1 MFTGLI
7 AATGKVTSLS
17 GSATPQLTV
26 ETDLAREL
34 KTGDSVA
41 VSGVCLTALD
51 IRDDSFAADLAQ
63 ETLRRTNLQHLVPG
77 ATVNLELPARADS
90 RLDGHIV
97 QGHVDGQAKLISLKK
112 TSGDDWLLNLQLSEG
127 LESGVVPKGSITVEG
142 ISLTVASIDGRI
154 VQIAIIPHTYEMTN
168 LRTLKPGAVLNIE
181 LDVLAKYA
189 AKAQESRFTVDE
201 LIALGF

>member
-7 AATGKVTSLS
+7 SATGKVSELS
-17 GSATPQLTV
+17 MTATPRLTL
-26 ETDLAREL
+26 ETPFAREL
-34 KTGDSVA
+34 KTGDSIA
-41 VSGVCLTALD
+41 VSGVCLTALNVRSD
-51 IRDDSFAADLAQ
+51 EFSAELAQ

-97 QGHVDGQAKLISLKK
+97 QGHVDGTAKLISLKR
-112 TSGDDWLLNLQLSEG
+112 TSGDDWLLNLQLSDG
-127 LESGVVPKGSITVEG
+127 LERGVVPKGSITVEG
-142 ISLTVASIDGRI
+142 ISLTVASIDGSI
-154 VQIAIIPHTYEMTN
+154 VQIAIIPHTYEVTN

-181 LDVLAKYA
+181 LDVLAKYV
-189 AKAQESRFTVDE
+189 AKAQERPFTVDE

>member
-7 AATGKVTSLS
+7 SATGRVRDLSSATTPRLTIETSL
-17 GSATPQLTV
+17 AP
-26 ETDLAREL
+26 EL
-34 KTGDSVA
+34 KAGDSIA

-51 IRDDSFAADLAQ
+51 IRDNAFSADLAQ
-63 ETLRRTNLQHLVPG
+63 ETLRRSNLQQLAPG
-77 ATVNLELPARADS
+77 AVVNLELPARADS

-97 QGHVDGQAKLISLKK
+97 QGHVDGTAKLISLKR
-112 TSGDDWLLNLQLSEG
+112 TTGDDWLLNLQLSDG
-127 LESGVVPKGSITVEG
+127 LEHGVVPKGSLTVEG
-142 ISLTVASIDGRI
+142 ISLTVASIDGSI

-168 LRTLKPGAVLNIE
+168 LRTLRPGALLNIE

-189 AKAQESRFTVDE
+189 AKSQEGRFTLDE